1 MSNGHLDRLIEERD
15 FLLGS
20 LDDLERE
27 FAAGDVDRA
36 DYESLKDSYIARA
49 AAVIREIESL
59 ETPSARR
66 TVRGVPWRGVA
77 WSALVLVVAAATG
90 LVVARSTGERTPG
103 MGMNGPIDDGS
114 VSSILVQARS
124 MGMSDLDAT
133 LDLYS
138 RVLAIEP
145 DNVEALTYFG
155 WYSVLSA
162 TQESDEEK
170 ASSMLQSG
178 MVLLRQAT
186 ITDDTYPDAHCFL
199 GISFFR
205 FLDDAEAAGPEIDRC
220 LSSNPPAQVRSLVEG
235 LADRISTANGSTTT
249 APSP

>member
-1 MSNGHLDRLIEERD
+1 LEERE
-15 FLLGS
+15 FLLAS
-20 LDDLERE
+20 LDDLEHE

-36 DYESLKDSYIARA
+36 DYEALKDSYVARA
-49 AAVIREIESL
+49 AAVIREIESHGAADGEKVPEISL
-59 ETPSARR
+59 RR
-66 TVRGVPWRGVA
+66 SRRRILWA
-77 WSALVLVVAAATG
+77 ALVVMVAVLAG
-90 LVVARSTGERTPG
+90 VVVARSTGERAPG

-124 MGMSDLDAT
+124 MGMSDLAGT

-162 TQESDEEK
+162 TQEPDAEK
-170 ASSMLQSG
+170 GASMLQSG

-199 GISFFR
+199 GIAFFR
-205 FLDDAEAAGPEIDRC
+205 FLDDPDAARPEIDTC
-220 LSSNPPAQVRSLVEG
+220 LESNPPAQVLTLVEG
-235 LADRISTANGSTTT
+235 LSDQIEAAQSDDTT
-249 APSP
+249 P